1 MSSSKFRVLGFCV
14 VVIAAVLALVPASKA
29 QNAPAA
35 ATLYDNFSGQV
46 INDARWNTACQSST
60 TRSAECVI
68 NIQSGKLH
76 QTRRVPALRTSNT
89 GYQWG
94 DTTANFANPLAIK
107 SVTAD
112 VKVTNIVEQACA
124 ANPELGGNATIYAM
138 FFNDGSGNPNNN
150 LAASFLLGHI
160 SSDPANQLD
169 VMAQMSLGYTP
180 LVTIGLG
187 TVAMGTPITAT
198 VQWDQPNHQFV
209 ISWTNDTTQ
218 QTTTGNIPYTYSDTM
233 PPVSPNNTLSLNVFP
248 ANCTANDTWVY
259 VDATFDNV
267 YITK

>member
-1 MSSSKFRVLGFCV
+1 LGLFV
-14 VVIAAVLALVPASKA
+14 VVIAAVLALNAVSSA
-29 QNAPAA
+29 QNRPAT

-46 INDARWNTACQSST
+46 INDARWNTACQSSS

-68 NIQSGKLH
+68 SIQTGKLH
-76 QTRRVPALRTSNT
+76 ETRRVPALRTSNT

-94 DTTANFANPLAIK
+94 DATSNFANPLAIK
-107 SVTAD
+107 SITAD
-112 VKVTNIVEQACA
+112 VTVNKVAEQACA
-124 ANPELGGNATIYAM
+124 ANPELGGNATMFAM

-160 SSDPANQLD
+160 STDPPTQLD

-180 LVTIGLG
+180 LQTIGLG

-209 ISWTNDTTQ
+209 VTWTNDTTQ
-218 QTTTGNIPYTYSDTM
+218 QTTTGSMPYTYSDTT